1 MLSPLLFQCKGL
13 NNSILNCIS
22 FRIFYNGI
30 STYFFFHPE
39 TGKYLYEPLF
49 HFELR
54 YVIFITTIIYGIN
67 RALLIMDAKETW
79 NNKVFSLKY

>member
-1 MLSPLLFQCKGL
+1 MVYL
-13 NNSILNCIS
+13 
-22 FRIFYNGI
+22 
-30 STYFFFHPE
+30 HPE

-54 YVIFITTIIYGIN
+54 YFIFITTIIYGIN

>member
-1 MLSPLLFQCKGL
+1 ML
-13 NNSILNCIS
+13 
-22 FRIFYNGI
+22 YDGI